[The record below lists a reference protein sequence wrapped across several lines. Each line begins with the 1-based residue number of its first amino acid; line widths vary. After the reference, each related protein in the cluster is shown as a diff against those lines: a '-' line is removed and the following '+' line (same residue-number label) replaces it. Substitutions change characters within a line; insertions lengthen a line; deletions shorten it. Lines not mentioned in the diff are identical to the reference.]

1 MALLKQFKT
10 PFGIIRISRSKD
22 GTLSYYQSGCFH
34 SQSTPRGISVCAYV
48 HVMQQIILQTRV
60 QLKAPKRVLIIG
72 CGGGTLATMLMRR
85 GCKVTVVDINPVA
98 FTIARDYFY
107 MPAEVMCVAENGLTY
122 IRTTRQR
129 FDAVVVDVFDSMNN
143 VPTGF
148 RAKKFFAAAK
158 AVLSSGG
165 VFIMNVITKNDAD
178 KCAKRISTNA
188 AIADMD
194 ISIYDWPG
202 HKDRNT
208 LIVGGSLNGIA
219 VPDGSE
225 PSYVKADMKGLV
237 CKQVVMPKKC
247 RSIR

>member
-22 GTLSYYQSGCFH
+22 GTLSYYQNGCFH

-48 HVMQQIILQTRV
+48 HVMQQIILQTRAR
-60 QLKAPKRVLIIG
+60 LYAPKRVLIIG

-98 FTIARDYFY
+98 FTIARDYFH
-107 MPAEVMCVAENGLTY
+107 MPTEVTCVAENGLTY

-143 VPTGF
+143 VPIGF
-148 RAKKFFAAAK
+148 RAKKFFVAAK
-158 AVLSSGG
+158 AVLKSGG

-178 KCAKRISTNA
+178 KRAKRISANA
-188 AIADMD
+188 AMAGMD
-194 ISIYDWPG
+194 ISICDWPG
-202 HKDRNT
+202 HSDRNT
-208 LIVGGSLNGIA
+208 LIVGGSLNSVV

-225 PSYVKADMKGLV
+225 PSFVKADMKGLV
-237 CKQVVMPKKC
+237 CKQLVKPRK
-247 RSIR
+247 RRFIR